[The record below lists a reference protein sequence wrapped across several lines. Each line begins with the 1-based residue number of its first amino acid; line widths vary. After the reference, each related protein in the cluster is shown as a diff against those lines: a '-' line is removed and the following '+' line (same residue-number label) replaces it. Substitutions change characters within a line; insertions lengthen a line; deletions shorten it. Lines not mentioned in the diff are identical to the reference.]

1 MTADLISR
9 DITGSDD
16 EGITVCS
23 PKLDAVDLEVQ

>member
-1 MTADLISR
+1 MTADFDSH

-16 EGITVCS
+16 AGITVCS